1 LTSLLLPLDIN
12 FKITLDK
19 KELSMKKSLIAVS
32 IIAAGLLVLVIAC
45 QQPEKKGDS
54 SGWRI
59 APAPSTAAGYGAPPL
74 SPAVQE
80 ETPPVAPT
88 GGYGYGASPP
98 SISESVEQQPSTGGY
113 GSQPPSSTIKI
124 EPPPAAG
131 GYGKGQ

>member
-1 LTSLLLPLDIN
+1 
-12 FKITLDK
+12 
-19 KELSMKKSLIAVS
+19 MKKTLITVS
-32 IIAAGLLVLVIAC
+32 IIATGLLVLVIAC

-54 SGWRI
+54 SGWHI
-59 APAPSTAAGYGAPPL
+59 APAPSTTAGYGAPPL

-80 ETPPVAPT
+80 ETPPAATT

-98 SISESVEQQPSTGGY
+98 TISESVEQQPSTGGY
-113 GSQPPSSTIKI
+113 GSQPSSSTIKI

>member
-1 LTSLLLPLDIN
+1 LTSLLFPLDIN

-45 QQPEKKGDS
+45 QQPEKKGAS
-54 SGWRI
+54 AGWHI
-59 APAPSTAAGYGAPPL
+59 APAPSPAAGYGTPPL

-80 ETPPVAPT
+80 GTPPAATT
-88 GGYGYGASPP
+88 GGYGYGAAP
-98 SISESVEQQPSTGGY
+98 STISESVEQQPSTSGY

-124 EPPPAAG
+124 EPPPTAG